1 MPIRHFVVKF
11 AGAGFLLSSAAVW
24 AAAAADTS
32 QGALDEIVVTASKR
46 DEKLHDVAM
55 SVTALG
61 SDQLALRQETGF
73 LDWAA
78 QVPGLSLQTSNPA
91 YSRLIIRGENVGSV
105 GAQVATTVDDI
116 PFFMSGAQA
125 DGAFFSANVDTY
137 DLQRIEVLRGPQG
150 TLYGAAAEGGIVKYV
165 TNLPNLNKVEGD
177 VSLGGQRVDG
187 GSAAGNI
194 KGMINLPFWDNK
206 AALRVSAVES
216 QLPGWV
222 DNPQL
227 GQTNVNRGDSY
238 SFRASLLVQPVSDFT
253 ARVTVFDQHL
263 RTTGNNTVEAVG
275 AAANP
280 KAPPANQFQ
289 NIDGLIQNSA
299 IPLEEDNSLKYGAL
313 NLAYDFHWATL
324 TYAGSYGKFNLNTTN
339 YLTNSNLAPGVTYGA
354 YLGALA
360 YGRPI
365 QVIGDQVEFVH
376 KFNQELRLTSDPGN
390 TLFGHGFDWQVG
402 GFFTHEQTTL
412 TQPLEATSATDPST
426 ILTPALGG
434 ALVPGDYKEHAFF
447 ADITY
452 HFTTALDLELGG
464 RSTDVKQNSQVTTAC
479 CILYGPAT
487 TVFPAIFTSQNS
499 TTWSVAPRWHINED
513 TLAYVRVAT
522 GFRPGGPNLPTP
534 TLPNPPSFKSDSTK
548 NYEIGLRTDLFDKT
562 FSIDMAVFYIDWKDI
577 QILSEVQTSAGPV
590 GINGNSGSATSK
602 GVEWNF
608 SWRPISGLTLAL
620 LGSYTDAYLTS
631 DAPLLAAFS
640 GEKLP
645 FVPNV
650 SNTLNVDYKWP
661 AFGDWAAFAGG
672 SETYTGSRYTG
683 FSPSAPIEP
692 HVKLPVYN
700 TFQLH
705 LGLDNGQYN
714 AELYGNNLG
723 NSKGI
728 TDYTNEGG
736 ANQTGL
742 VSFIQPRTIGVQ
754 VGYKF

>member
-1 MPIRHFVVKF
+1 MPIRHLVVKV
-11 AGAGFLLSSAAVW
+11 AGAGFLISSAAAW
-24 AAAAADTS
+24 AADAT
-32 QGALDEIVVTASKR
+32 QPGALDEIIVTAAKR

-61 SDQLALRQETGF
+61 ADQLTLRQETGF

-78 QVPGLSLQTSNPA
+78 QVPGLSLQTSDPA
-91 YSRLIIRGENVGSV
+91 FSRLIIRGENVGSV
-105 GAQVATTVDDI
+105 GALIATTVDDI

-125 DGAFFSANVDTY
+125 DGAFFSANIDTY

-150 TLYGAAAEGGIVKYV
+150 TLYGAAAEGGIIKYV

-177 VSLGGQRVDG
+177 VSLGGQFVDG
-187 GSAAGNI
+187 GTAAGNI

-227 GQTNVNRGDSY
+227 GESNVNSGSSY
-238 SFRASLLVQPVSDFT
+238 SLRASLLVQPISDFT
-253 ARVTVFDQHL
+253 ARVSVFEQHL
-263 RTTGNNTVEAVG
+263 RATGNNTVEAVG

-280 KAPPANQFQ
+280 AAPPANQFDRVAGFV
-289 NIDGLIQNSA
+289 NNSA

-324 TYAGSYGKFNLNTTN
+324 MSATSYGRFNINTTN
-339 YLTNSNLAPGVTYGA
+339 NLTNANLAPGVTYGA
-354 YLGALA
+354 YFGALV
-360 YGRPI
+360 YRKPLVLI
-365 QVIGDQVEFVH
+365 DGDQVEFVH

-402 GFFTHEQTTL
+402 GFFTHESTTL
-412 TQPLEATSATDPST
+412 TQPYQAADAANPST
-426 ILTPALGG
+426 ILAPALGG
-434 ALVPGDYKEHAFF
+434 AIIPGDYKEHSFF

-464 RSTDVKQNSQVTTAC
+464 RETDVKQHSQVNTFC
-479 CILYGPAT
+479 CVLYGPT
-487 TVFPAIFTSQNS
+487 NTPFPTQFTSQNS

-534 TLPNPPSFKSDSTK
+534 TLPNPPSFRSDSTK
-548 NYEIGLRTDLFDKT
+548 NYEVGLRTDLFDKT
-562 FSIDMAVFYIDWKDI
+562 FSIDMAVFYIDWKDV
-577 QILSEVQTSAGPV
+577 QILGIVQTPAGPV
-590 GINGNSGSATSK
+590 GINGNSGSAKSK

-608 SWRPISGLTLAL
+608 AWRPISGLTLAL
-620 LGSYTDAYLTS
+620 LGSYTDAYLTA
-631 DAPLLAAFS
+631 DAPGLGAMS
-640 GEKLP
+640 GDKLP

-650 SNTLNVDYKWP
+650 STTLNVDYKWA
-661 AFGDWAAFAGG
+661 AFGDWSAFVGG
-672 SETYTGSRYTG
+672 SETYTGSRYTA
-683 FSPSAPIEP
+683 FSPSVSVIEP

-705 LGLDNGQYN
+705 MGLDNGHYN

-728 TDYTNEGG
+728 TDYGNEGG

-742 VSFIQPRTIGVQ
+742 VSFIQPRTIGIQ